1 VQRYF
6 GRRAEVL
13 HPPVELERFAPG
25 QVGGHYL
32 VVAELMAHKRIH
44 VAVEAFNRLREPLV
58 VVGDGPELRR
68 LRRLAG
74 PTVRFAGRLPDPA
87 VADLMRSA
95 KALVV
100 TASEEFGIAAIESL
114 ASGRPV
120 VALRSG
126 GVLES
131 VREGET
137 GVYYEASDPA
147 ALAAA
152 VSHFDPAAFDPA
164 VCVAAAQAFGTG
176 RFQAALRAI
185 VDDAVAAERPPR
197 PTDRPVVLTGLLARR
212 AAAGR

>member
-1 VQRYF
+1 
-6 GRRAEVL
+6 
-13 HPPVELERFAPG
+13 
-25 QVGGHYL
+25 
-32 VVAELMAHKRIH
+32 
-44 VAVEAFNRLREPLV
+44 

-95 KALVV
+95 KALVI

-137 GVYYEASDPA
+137 GMYYEASDPA

-152 VSHFDPAAFDPA
+152 VSRFDPAAFDPA
-164 VCVAAAQAFGTG
+164 VCVAAAQRFGTG

-185 VDDAVAAERPPR
+185 VDDAVATERPPR
-197 PTDRPVVLTGLLARR
+197 PAARSVVLTGLLARR
-212 AAAGR
+212 AVAER